1 MTSNAKDKV
10 GEGFKKVGKEVKERA
25 IKAVKAA
32 EERTKWVVG
41 KEAKERARKAA
52 KAAEEGTRKAAKA
65 AEEGTR
71 KAAKAAEEGA
81 RKAAKVAEEG
91 ARKVGKEA
99 KEGAR
104 KAAKAAEEGARKVGK
119 AAEEGARKVGK
130 AAEERAGRVKS
141 LWDSLDPNIRDG
153 AKRAAAL
160 GVISGV
166 AAAVVCNFI
175 PDVGGLFGA
184 VVGPV
189 VSTGAGLVYF
199 IYLTKED

>member
-52 KAAEEGTRKAAKA
+52 KAAEEGARKAAKA

-71 KAAKAAEEGA
+71 KAAKVAEEGA

-104 KAAKAAEEGARKVGK
+104 KAAKV
-119 AAEEGARKVGK
+119 AEEGARKVGK